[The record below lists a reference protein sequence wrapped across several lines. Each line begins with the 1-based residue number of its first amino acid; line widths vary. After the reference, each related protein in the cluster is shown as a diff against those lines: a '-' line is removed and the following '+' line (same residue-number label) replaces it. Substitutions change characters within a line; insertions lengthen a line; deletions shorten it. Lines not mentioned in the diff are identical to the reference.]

1 MAASTSNGKRSGPL
15 TGDALTT
22 ITTLSPF
29 VKSAA
34 GVNQHG
40 HEPAWQIAMKQ
51 EACTAIAYGLQ

>member
-1 MAASTSNGKRSGPL
+1 MAASTSNGKRAGPP

-34 GVNQHG
+34 GVEQNVFMSLNGRCH
-40 HEPAWQIAMKQ
+40 MV
-51 EACTAIAYGLQ
+51 